1 MTARSRLLAV
11 SLLLLPTACVVRV
24 PVEETIYSPC
34 HAVGSSDWKARYE
47 RLPSADRHPVMR
59 RMLIVEGKVTTP
71 SPDYGV
77 SLDLGPLEKLQP
89 RVQQVIVRTRGPDI
103 APPGPATTQAV
114 RAVFPARKRHADV
127 RIRCGDRT
135 FANLPGVPDVR

>member
-1 MTARSRLLAV
+1 MRRHSRLFAV
-11 SLLLLPTACVVRV
+11 PLLLLPAACVVRV

-34 HAVGSSDWKARYE
+34 RATGSSDWKARVE

-89 RVQQVIVRTRGPDI
+89 RVQQVIVRTDGPDV
-103 APPGPATTQAV
+103 APDGTPVTQPV

-135 FANLPGVPDVR
+135 LANLPNVPDVP